1 MVTGNKGVTHTQIP
15 DPWFWWEIHNAF
27 RPQTFTDEINVKEV
41 VIWLKGIV
49 PQKKFYLTNIIF
61 WIVIGV
67 WYSSFWSEGP
77 KNHLKFW
84 SQSWSTSREGVGQGT
99 WLARFSS
106 GIQHQSHN
114 WGSPFI
120 DHNPDF
126 RDGKV
131 PECNIFCQLCEG
143 LEGNKILS
151 GISLGGSR
159 KYPGGA
165 DEDCKDWGHTQKV

>member
-1 MVTGNKGVTHTQIP
+1 MSASLCGRSSTDTTTACPTHSGIKDGIKIFSPQKQKSKSSKGV
-15 DPWFWWEIHNAF
+15 
-27 RPQTFTDEINVKEV
+27 
-41 VIWLKGIV
+41 
-49 PQKKFYLTNIIF
+49 
-61 WIVIGV
+61 V

-131 PECNIFCQLCEG
+131 PVCNIFCQLCEG